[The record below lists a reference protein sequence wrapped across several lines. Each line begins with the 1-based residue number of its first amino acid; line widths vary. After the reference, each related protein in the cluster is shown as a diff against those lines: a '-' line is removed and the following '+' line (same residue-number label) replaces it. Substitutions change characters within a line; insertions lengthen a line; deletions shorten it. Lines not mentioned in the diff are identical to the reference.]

1 MDRTKHLLFGSIFVL
16 LFAVATSTLAFAGS
30 AVVGSVAGSINAS
43 VGGQALLP
51 NTTIFSG
58 DNLQVRDGAAVVA
71 VGRQSRMVFGRDT
84 VVTFQREPNAVTVLL
99 SQGNVSLYHP
109 QESFGLQVKAGDVS
123 IQPAAGFKVLGDVA
137 MLNGALIVTA
147 KEGSLRVERNGSTT
161 EVVKG
166 KTLTIPMQT
175 RTARAPQ
182 TGGAQ
187 KMGGSNALGVAALAA
202 GGAAAVLAGVG
213 ISKAGNAKDAA
224 NTAAANA
231 NSATS
236 AANSAKSSA
245 DAATAAANAA
255 NATSNQVGCALNA
268 WANSLGE
275 PSPYT
280 PPAGTTCNVVNPL

>member
-1 MDRTKHLLFGSIFVL
+1 MNKTKHMLFGSFLVL
-16 LFAVATSTLAFAGS
+16 LLGIAPLAFAGS

-58 DNLQVRDGAAVVA
+58 DSLQVRDGAAVVA
-71 VGRQSRMVFGRDT
+71 VGSQSRMVFGRDT
-84 VVTFQREPNAVTVLL
+84 AATFERQPNAVTILL
-99 SQGNVSLYHP
+99 TRGNVSLYHP
-109 QESFGLQVKAGDVS
+109 QESLGLEVKAGDVS
-123 IQPAAGFKVLGDVA
+123 IQPAPGFKVLGDVA
-137 MLNGALIVTA
+137 MLDGAVVVTA
-147 KEGSLRVERNGSTT
+147 KEGTLRVARQGVTT

-166 KTLTIPMQT
+166 KTLTIPTQT

-182 TGGAQ
+182 TGGSQ
-187 KMGGSNALGVAALAA
+187 KLGGAGNALPAAAVAA
-202 GGAAAVLAGVG
+202 GGTAAVLSGVAISRAGD
-213 ISKAGNAKDAA
+213 AKDAA

-255 NATSNQVGCALNA
+255 AANANSVGCALNA

-280 PPAGTTCNVVNPL
+280 PPAGMSCP